1 MTLTGYILLFASVML
16 SGLWALGQKNVNPKR
31 LKLLLAFSGAYLFA
45 LCVLHLIPDVYS
57 GSGKN
62 IGYFI
67 LAGFLL
73 QLVLEFFS
81 EGIEHGH
88 IHIHK
93 THHHTFPFTVIFS
106 LSLHSFLE
114 GMPLSE
120 ASGNSHVQNSLLTG
134 IILHHIPVAMAL
146 AAMLLESGV
155 RKNLIIV
162 CILLFAGMAPLGAF
176 ISTMLGEG
184 AAHRLNGGL
193 WEYYPQIIGLVIGI
207 FLHIST
213 TILFEATEDHRFNYY
228 RILTIVAGVGA
239 AIVIL

>member
-1 MTLTGYILLFASVML
+1 MGLTGYILLFASVML
-16 SGLWALGQKNVNPKR
+16 SGLWALRQKSVSAQR
-31 LKLLLAFSGAYLFA
+31 LKLLLSFSGAFLFA
-45 LCVLHLIPDVYS
+45 LCALHLIPDVYS
-57 GSGKN
+57 GGGKS

-88 IHIHK
+88 IHVHK
-93 THHHTFPFTVIFS
+93 EHHHAFPFAIIFS

-120 ASGNSHVQNSLLTG
+120 HNGDSHVHDSLLTG

-146 AAMLLESGV
+146 TAMLLQSGV
-155 RKNLIIV
+155 KKQTIII
-162 CILLFAGMAPLGAF
+162 CLLLFASMAPLGAF
-176 ISTMLGEG
+176 SSTLLGEG
-184 AAHRLNGGL
+184 RAAVLS
-193 WEYYPQIIGLVIGI
+193 EYYPQIMALVIGI

-213 TILFEATEDHRFNYY
+213 TILFESTEDHRFNYL
-228 RILTIVAGVGA
+228 RMATIGAGVATAILT
-239 AIVIL
+239 L

>member
-1 MTLTGYILLFASVML
+1 MGLTGYILLFATVLL
-16 SGLWALGQKNVNPKR
+16 SGLWALRQKNISAQR
-31 LKLLLAFSGAYLFA
+31 LKLLLAFSGAFLFA
-45 LCVLHLIPDVYS
+45 LCALHLIPDVYS
-57 GSGKN
+57 GGGKS

-88 IHIHK
+88 IHVHK
-93 THHHTFPFTVIFS
+93 EHHHAFPFAIIFS

-120 ASGNSHVQNSLLTG
+120 HNDDSHVHNSLLTG

-146 AAMLLESGV
+146 TAMLMQSGV
-155 RKNLIIV
+155 RKLTIIF
-162 CILLFAGMAPLGAF
+162 CLLLFAVMAPLGAF
-176 ISTMLGEG
+176 TSTLLGEG
-184 AAHRLNGGL
+184 RAAMLS
-193 WEYYPQIIGLVIGI
+193 EYYPQIMALVIGI

-213 TILFEATEDHRFNYY
+213 TILFESTEDHRFNYL
-228 RILTIVAGVGA
+228 RMGTIVAGVA
-239 AIVIL
+239 TAIITL

>member
-1 MTLTGYILLFASVML
+1 MSITGYILLFSAVML
-16 SGLWALGQKNVNPKR
+16 SGLWALRQKNISAVR
-31 LKLLLAFSGAYLFA
+31 LKLLLAFSGAFLFA
-45 LCVLHLIPDVYS
+45 LCALHLIPDVYS
-57 GSGKN
+57 GGGKS

-93 THHHTFPFTVIFS
+93 THHHAFPFTIIFS

-114 GMPLSE
+114 GMPLSA
-120 ASGNSHVQNSLLTG
+120 ASGNLHVQNSLLTG

-146 AAMLLESGV
+146 AAMLIQSGV
-155 RKNLIIV
+155 RNQVIV
-162 CILLFAGMAPLGAF
+162 LCLFLFAAMAPFGAF
-176 ISTMLGEG
+176 TSVMLGENKSVFLSG
-184 AAHRLNGGL
+184 
-193 WEYYPQIIGLVIGI
+193 YYPQIMALVIGI

-213 TILFEATEDHRFNYY
+213 TILFEASEDHRFNYL
-228 RILTIVAGVGA
+228 RIGVIVLGVAA
-239 AIVIL
+239 AIVTL

>member
-1 MTLTGYILLFASVML
+1 
-16 SGLWALGQKNVNPKR
+16 
-31 LKLLLAFSGAYLFA
+31 
-45 LCVLHLIPDVYS
+45 

-93 THHHTFPFTVIFS
+93 THEKTFPFAIIFS

-120 ASGNSHVQNSLLTG
+120 ASGNSQVQNSLLTG

-146 AAMLLESGV
+146 AAMLIESGV
-155 RKNLIIV
+155 RKNLIIICV
-162 CILLFAGMAPLGAF
+162 LLFAGMAPLGAF
-176 ISTMLGEG
+176 ISTTLGEG
-184 AAHRLNGGL
+184 RGVFLS
-193 WEYYPQIIGLVIGI
+193 EYYPQIMGLVIGI

-213 TILFEATEDHRFNYY
+213 TILFEASEDHRFNYL
-228 RILTIVAGVGA
+228 RIATIVAGVGA
-239 AIVIL
+239 AIIIL